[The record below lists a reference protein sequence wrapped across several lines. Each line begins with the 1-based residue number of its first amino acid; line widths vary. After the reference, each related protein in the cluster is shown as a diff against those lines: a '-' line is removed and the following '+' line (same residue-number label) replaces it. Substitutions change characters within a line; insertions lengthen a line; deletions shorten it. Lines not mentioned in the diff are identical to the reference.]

1 MNTKTKL
8 IFVTGG
14 VVSSLGKGIAAAS
27 IGALLEARGLRV
39 TILKL
44 DPYLN
49 VDPGTMNPTQ
59 HGEVFVTDDGSETD
73 LDLGHYERYT
83 HSVMSRKNNYTT
95 GQIYNTVIQRERR
108 GDYLGK
114 TVQVIP
120 HITDHIK
127 ECIYGCAEGLD
138 VCIIEI
144 GGTVGDIESLP
155 FLEAIRQVGHDLKR
169 GQSLFIHLTLIP
181 WISAAGELKTKPTQH
196 SVNKLREIG
205 IQPHIL
211 LCRTDRDLGEDLKEK
226 LALFTNVGPGA
237 VFQAKDAD
245 CVYEVPLNFHAEG
258 VDEKVIEL
266 LEMWTKRPDLT
277 RWYEIVESF
286 KNPKGEVTIGVVGKY
301 VGLKDSYKSLHE
313 ALLHAG
319 IALGL
324 KVNIEYIDSEQ
335 YDQAAPQNLKEKV
348 DAILVP
354 GGFGERGVAGKI
366 NCIQY
371 VREQEVPF
379 FGICLGLQVAVLEWA
394 RNECGLSKANS
405 AEFDQNCTENVID
418 MMSEQKKAK
427 ELGGTLRLGAY
438 DARLTKGSKLA
449 EIYGTEAISERHRH
463 RYEVNN
469 RYVAQLEEKGM
480 VVSGKNTELD
490 LVECIELPEHPFFVA
505 VQYHPEFKSK
515 PTEPHPLFVA
525 FVEAAAKFGASKS

>member
-1 MNTKTKL
+1 
-8 IFVTGG
+8 
-14 VVSSLGKGIAAAS
+14 
-27 IGALLEARGLRV
+27 
-39 TILKL
+39 
-44 DPYLN
+44 
-49 VDPGTMNPTQ
+49 MNPTQ

-127 ECIYGCAEGLD
+127 ECIYGCAEGVD
-138 VCIIEI
+138 VCIVEI

-169 GQSLFIHLTLIP
+169 GQTLFIHLTLIP
-181 WISAAGELKTKPTQH
+181 WIGAAGELKTKPTQH

-205 IQPHIL
+205 IQPGIL
-211 LCRTDRDLGEDLKEK
+211 LCRTDRDLDEDLKNK

-237 VFQAKDAD
+237 VFQAKDVS
-245 CVYEVPLNFHAEG
+245 CVYEVPIKFQEEG

-266 LEMWTKRPDLT
+266 LEMWTKRPDLH
-277 RWYEIVESF
+277 RWHEIVESF
-286 KNPKGEVTIGVVGKY
+286 KHPTKEVTIGVVGKY

-319 IALGL
+319 IELGL
-324 KVNIEYIDSEQ
+324 KVNIQYIDSEE
-335 YDQAAPQNLKEKV
+335 YDEEGPRSLKDKV
-348 DAILVP
+348 DGVLVP

-366 NCIQY
+366 NTIQY
-371 VREQEVPF
+371 AREHQIPF

-394 RNECGLSKANS
+394 RNVCGLPEANS

-427 ELGGTLRLGAY
+427 DLGGTLRLGAY
-438 DARLTKGSKLA
+438 DATLAKGSRLA
-449 EIYGTEAISERHRH
+449 QIYGTEKISERHRH

-469 RYVAQLEEKGM
+469 KYVPLLEEKGLSI
-480 VVSGKNTELD
+480 SGKNADLD
-490 LVECIELPEHPFFVA
+490 LVECIELKEHPFFVA

-525 FVEAAAKFGASKS
+525 FVKASLEHQQEAKK